1 MQKRV
6 LPPRLC
12 KACSLVLFR
21 SVSTTNT
28 AWGSRFLS
36 TKTLF
41 LRDRDSEAEM
51 RNDLR
56 FLDAQTPTR
65 NLPYAMVTQDD
76 DDDDYGGG
84 GDDNG
89 NGGDLERSS
98 TDSETSRFCCPDDQ
112 RTKIYRP
119 MTIQEEEEDDGG
131 GDDDDVEG
139 RDLFDETSKR
149 YKQNGNFRNALETKF
164 MNADHDHYGNELPPS
179 SSRRLGNQPIGNLP
193 STTGTY
199 SGRPNYILQ
208 DFSLKADKR
217 RGMLKQNQESNLPEV
232 ERVYRV
238 LCKFHTH
245 IPKLE
250 LALHDSGVFL
260 KQSLV
265 EKVLKRCGDA
275 GNLAFRFF
283 IWASK
288 QPGYSHSFDTYKLMI
303 KILGKMRQFDTV
315 WALLEEMKKENPY
328 LITPE
333 TFIILMRRFASAR
346 MVRKAIEVLDEMP
359 KFGCEPDD
367 HTFGCLLDA
376 LCKNGHV
383 KEAASLFEDMK
394 LRFPPNLKYYTCLL
408 NGWCKAGKLMEAK
421 FILIQ
426 MREAGFTPDIVVYN
440 TLLSGYAVL
449 GKLEDGLDLLREM
462 RSKGCPPNAAS
473 YTVLIQS
480 LCSQGKMEAA
490 MRLFTEMSRN
500 ECVADVVTYTTL
512 ISGFCKAGKVD
523 NAYELLQ
530 NMVEHGC
537 HPNQSTYFHILVAHE
552 KKEELEECLELVS
565 KMKRTGCLP
574 DLNICNTVI
583 RLACKLGQVEEALS
597 AWNEIEETG
606 FSPGIESFTILI
618 HGLLNHG
625 SLIEAC
631 GYFKE
636 MVQRGLMSAPQY
648 GTLKELMNT
657 LLRAEKLEMA
667 SEMWEI
673 IKNSGANLNV
683 FSYTIWVHALF
694 EHGHVKEACSRCI
707 EMLDSGFMPQ
717 PDTYAKLMR
726 GLRKLFNRE
735 IAYVITT
742 KVRQMAAD
750 RNMSFKSY
758 ARRGERIMIDKQK
771 AKKEG
776 KKERRHRPRRHSLNS
791 L

>member
-1 MQKRV
+1 MQRRA
-6 LPPRLC
+6 LPVRLR
-12 KACSLVLFR
+12 KACGLLLTR
-21 SVSTTNT
+21 AVSTEGTG
-28 AWGSRFLS
+28 WGTRPLS
-36 TKTLF
+36 TKTPF
-41 LRDRDSEAEM
+41 LQDRDPQTERRHE
-51 RNDLR
+51 LR
-56 FLDAQTPTR
+56 FLNARTPPT
-65 NLPYAMVTQDD
+65 NQPHAMVSRDD
-76 DDDDYGGG
+76 DDVDYGGG
-84 GDDNG
+84 DDTNG
-89 NGGDLERSS
+89 NGGDFERASI
-98 TDSETSRFCCPDDQ
+98 DSEASGFCRPDDKMT
-112 RTKIYRP
+112 RFDRP
-119 MTIQEEEEDDGG
+119 MTIKEEEEDDSG
-131 GDDDDVEG
+131 GDDDDLEG
-139 RDLFDETSKR
+139 RDLFDKMSKR
-149 YKQNGNFRNALETKF
+149 HEQNGRLRNSTETKF
-164 MNADHDHYGNELPPS
+164 ASAGDQLAS
-179 SSRRLGNQPIGNLP
+179 SGSRRIGSEPIKNIP
-193 STTGTY
+193 SPMDTY
-199 SGRPNYILQ
+199 VGGANYILQ
-208 DFSLKADKR
+208 DFSFKTNKR
-217 RGMLKQNQESNLPEV
+217 RGTQKQNQESNLPEV
-232 ERVYRV
+232 ERVYRI
-238 LCKFHTH
+238 LCKFHSH

-250 LALHDSGVFL
+250 LSLHDSGVFL

-265 EKVLKRCGDA
+265 EKVLKRCGEA

-288 QPGYSHSFDTYKLMI
+288 QPGYSHSFVTYKLMI

-315 WALLEEMKKENPY
+315 WALLEEMKKENPL

-394 LRFPPNLKYYTCLL
+394 LRFPPNLKHYTCLL
-408 NGWCKAGKLMEAK
+408 NGWCKAGKLMEGK

-426 MREAGFTPDIVVYN
+426 MREAGFAPDIVVYN

-449 GKLEDGLDLLREM
+449 GKIEDGLDLLREM

-490 MRLFTEMSRN
+490 MRLFIEMSRN
-500 ECVADVVTYTTL
+500 ECDADVVTYTTL

-537 HPNQSTYFHILVAHE
+537 HPNQNTYFHILVAHE
-552 KKEELEECLELVS
+552 KKEELEECLELVCT
-565 KMKRTGCLP
+565 MKRTGCLP
-574 DLNICNTVI
+574 DLNIYNTVI
-583 RLACKLGQVEEALS
+583 RLACKLGQLEEALN
-597 AWNEIEETG
+597 AWNEMEEAG
-606 FSPGIESFTILI
+606 FSPGIESFTIFV
-618 HGLLNHG
+618 HGLLSHG

-631 GYFKE
+631 RYFKE
-636 MVQRGLMSAPQY
+636 MAQRGLVSVPQY

-750 RNMSFKSY
+750 RNISFKSY

-771 AKKEG
+771 VKKEG
-776 KKERRHRPRRHSLNS
+776 NKRRRRRRRHSL
-791 L
+791 